1 MPPYTLLLV
10 LIIYSKKNARNTP
23 ANRDTIKLSITL
35 VDLFDFI
42 FVSGQIPIDPHTDEV
57 TKGDIV
63 EQTRQVLKN
72 IGSILVAAGSSLKDV
87 VKTTVYMKDLSKFGE
102 MNQIYGEFFTVPFP
116 ARATVE
122 VSNLPKGVDVEIDAV
137 AVVKVGSRE

>member
-1 MPPYTLLLV
+1 MKKEAITTDNAPKAIGPYSQAV
-10 LIIYSKKNARNTP
+10 KVN
-23 ANRDTIKLSITL
+23 
-35 VDLFDFI
+35 DFI

-137 AVVKVGSRE
+137 AVVKVGSRG